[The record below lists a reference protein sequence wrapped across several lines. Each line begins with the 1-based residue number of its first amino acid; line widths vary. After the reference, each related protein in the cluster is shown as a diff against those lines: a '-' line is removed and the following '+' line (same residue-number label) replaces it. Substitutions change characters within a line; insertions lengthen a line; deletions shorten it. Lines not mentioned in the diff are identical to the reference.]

1 MNAYTDP
8 ARFRQALEQRLNTR
22 AEETGVEINRLRRR
36 VVFECL
42 LGRCEMAAPG
52 EWVLKGGMALEVR
65 LSERA
70 RATRD
75 LDLAIRDGGVA
86 VPVRERLVDV
96 LLADPLGDRF
106 EFQIA
111 GEEELAPDEAGRPGR
126 RFSVL
131 VNLAGREFAH
141 VRLDV
146 VERSEEMAG
155 TERIRLPGL
164 LAFAGLPA
172 VEIEVVDRAQHFA
185 EKLHALTRTYGD
197 RPNTRVKDLVDLIL
211 LIEDGL
217 RPDIRLREN
226 VGHVFRARATHAVPA
241 EIPDPPAEWAP
252 IFAQQ
257 ADDVGLSAPG
267 LPNALTVLRAFWADT
282 LAAHG

>member
-1 MNAYTDP
+1 VNAYTDP
-8 ARFRQALEQRLNTR
+8 AGFRQALEQRLNTR
-22 AEETGVEINRLRRR
+22 AAETSVEINRLRRR

-42 LGRCEMAAPG
+42 LGRLETAAPG

-75 LDLAIRDGGVA
+75 LDLAIRDGDV
-86 VPVRERLVDV
+86 VMPMRERLVEA
-96 LLADPLGDRF
+96 LLVDPLGDRF
-106 EFQIA
+106 TFQITGA
-111 GEEELAPDEAGRPGR
+111 EALAADEAGRPGQ
-126 RFSVL
+126 RFSLL
-131 VNLAGREFAH
+131 VNLAGREFAR

-146 VERSEEMAG
+146 VLRSEEMAG

-197 RPNTRVKDLVDLIL
+197 RPNTRVKDLVDLVV

-217 RPDIRLREN
+217 LPDVRLREN
-226 VGHVFRARATHAVPA
+226 VEHVFRVRATHELPI
-241 EIPDPPAEWAP
+241 EIPDPPVEWAP

-257 ADDVGLSAPG
+257 ADDVGLGTPDV
-267 LPNALTVLRAFWADT
+267 PDALRVLRAFWADT

>member
-1 MNAYTDP
+1 VNAYTDP
-8 ARFRQALEQRLNTR
+8 AGFRQALEQRLNTR
-22 AEETGVEINRLRRR
+22 AAETSVEINRLRRR

-42 LGRCEMAAPG
+42 LGRLETAAPG

-75 LDLAIRDGGVA
+75 LDLAIRDGDV
-86 VPVRERLVDV
+86 VMPMRERLVEA
-96 LLADPLGDRF
+96 LLVDPLGDRF
-106 EFQIA
+106 TFQITGA
-111 GEEELAPDEAGRPGR
+111 EALAADEAGRPGQ
-126 RFSVL
+126 RFSLL
-131 VNLAGREFAH
+131 VNLAGREFAR

-146 VERSEEMAG
+146 VLRSEEMAG

-197 RPNTRVKDLVDLIL
+197 RPNTRVKDLVDLVV

-217 RPDIRLREN
+217 LPDVRLREN
-226 VGHVFRARATHAVPA
+226 VEHVFRVRATHELPI

-257 ADDVGLSAPG
+257 ADDVGLGTPDV
-267 LPNALTVLRAFWADT
+267 PDALRVLRAFWADT